1 MNSLIQNLWNEKH
14 TFYSKSTPDQLKAK
28 LLFSI
33 KSLYKS
39 KLMGKVN
46 EDCSFQ
52 LSTLKMGTNWN
63 LRTPEDWDR
72 EAAYVSGKLISKSDK
87 TLIIVEVR
95 PNMIMPMFFFAFPII
110 GLILIAS
117 DPDQNLYGG
126 LYFTFGV
133 PILLFFGAKYLK
145 RMIIK
150 QLKKALQ
157 I

>member
-1 MNSLIQNLWNEKH
+1 MNSLIQNLWKEKY
-14 TFYSKSTPDQLKAK
+14 TFYSKNNPDQLKAK
-28 LLFSI
+28 MLFSI
-33 KSLYKS
+33 KRPYKS

-46 EDCSFQ
+46 EDYTFE
-52 LSTLKMGTNWN
+52 LSTLKMGANWN
-63 LRTPEDWDR
+63 LRTLEDWDR
-72 EAAYVSGKLISKSDK
+72 EAVYVSGKLISKSNK

-95 PNMIMPMFFFAFPII
+95 PNMIIPMFFFAFPII

-133 PILLFFGAKYLK
+133 PIILFFGAKYLK
-145 RMIIK
+145 RVIIK
-150 QLKKALQ
+150 QFKKALE